1 MNNSGITPTEYNVL
15 VKPRA
20 VEETTKGGII
30 LSQDIMNLDKNAQTR
45 GVIVAMSPMAF
56 VNPDW
61 PEGSQLPQ
69 IGDAVSYAR
78 YAGASSK
85 IEGMDGVEYII
96 NKDKDITAVLDGSM
110 V

>member
-1 MNNSGITPTEYNVL
+1 MNNSGIAPTEYNVL
-15 VKPRA
+15 VQPKA
-20 VEETTKGGII
+20 TEETTKGGVI
-30 LSQDIMNLDKNAQTR
+30 LSQSVQQLDGNAQTR
-45 GVIVAMSPMAF
+45 GTIVAMSPMAF

-61 PEGSQLPQ
+61 PEDAQLPQ
-69 IGDAVSYAR
+69 VGDAVSYAR

-96 NKDKDITAVLDGSM
+96 IKDKEITAIIDGSM